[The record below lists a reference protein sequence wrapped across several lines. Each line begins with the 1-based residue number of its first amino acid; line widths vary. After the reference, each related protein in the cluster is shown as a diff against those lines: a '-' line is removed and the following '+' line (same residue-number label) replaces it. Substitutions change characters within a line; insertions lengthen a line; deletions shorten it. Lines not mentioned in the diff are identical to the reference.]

1 MSLSHTAAEYM
12 LSDALL
18 PDPGGSRAKGLRLE
32 LPSDRLLKFV
42 TVGLPLFLVSL
53 AFAREFSTGEWGLF
67 PAGIFKVVWVISG
80 CRWKTL
86 MSLSLSWCEVENPVF
101 RTSLPQGYLLLI
113 VFNGLLITRSG
124 GEAML
129 HLSSSLPAPL
139 GAMGLFLRRRV
150 PAGRLRGSVTPTA
163 QGVALTSG

>member
-53 AFAREFSTGEWGLF
+53 AFAREFSTGESWLLQQGSLGHGQL
-67 PAGIFKVVWVISG
+67 PAAVWLSLQNPRVRIGVVAVRGGAAWKSSFENRSASGIFID
-80 CRWKTL
+80 C
-86 MSLSLSWCEVENPVF
+86 F
-101 RTSLPQGYLLLI
+101 
-113 VFNGLLITRSG
+113 
-124 GEAML
+124 
-129 HLSSSLPAPL
+129 
-139 GAMGLFLRRRV
+139 
-150 PAGRLRGSVTPTA
+150 
-163 QGVALTSG
+163 